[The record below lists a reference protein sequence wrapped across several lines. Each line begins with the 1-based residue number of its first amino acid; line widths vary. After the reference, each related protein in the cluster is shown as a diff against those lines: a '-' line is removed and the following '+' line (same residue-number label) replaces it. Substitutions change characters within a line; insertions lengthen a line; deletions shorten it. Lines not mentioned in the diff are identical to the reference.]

1 MTTVDLSLLQ
11 TANIVILLKW
21 FETFEIFQIF
31 IVPPTERHFVKWLK
45 CWKLG
50 NSILG
55 QMVSSTFV
63 SPEGWTF
70 SRTFQGPSNGPR
82 LTMNSVSHNSKL
94 KNKRAKL
101 FIIRPTVVCV
111 MRGSQGLNSDWT
123 AVSLKLGNTSVIGNG
138 IKLICAKTRLIF
150 DPRIE
155 RRG

>member
-1 MTTVDLSLLQ
+1 MTTVDLSFLQ
-11 TANIVILLKW
+11 TANIVILVKW
-21 FETFEIFQIF
+21 WNIWNISNLYSSTK
-31 IVPPTERHFVKWLK
+31 RHFVKWLK

-70 SRTFQGPSNGPR
+70 SRTFQGPSSGLR